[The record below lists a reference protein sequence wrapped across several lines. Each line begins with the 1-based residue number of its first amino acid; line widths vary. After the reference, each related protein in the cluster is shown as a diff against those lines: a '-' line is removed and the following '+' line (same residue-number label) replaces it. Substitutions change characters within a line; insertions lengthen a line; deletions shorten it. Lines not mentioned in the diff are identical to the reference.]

1 MNVFIIV
8 SVYSIQTNITFA
20 DSKRN
25 SRTNSVKY
33 LFHISTFALYKTD
46 SPTSTFISSSR
57 TVSQNNKMQ
66 KVLIVASL
74 CLVVALALPY
84 DLVEDEQGQ
93 HYYLVP
99 VSRVRR

>member
-1 MNVFIIV
+1 
-8 SVYSIQTNITFA
+8 
-20 DSKRN
+20 
-25 SRTNSVKY
+25 
-33 LFHISTFALYKTD
+33 
-46 SPTSTFISSSR
+46 
-57 TVSQNNKMQ
+57 MQ

-74 CLVVALALPY
+74 CLAVALASPY